1 MRTQL
6 LRAQALAVIAAA
18 LLTPTAHTQTVA
30 FPDSPLQTSSNISV
44 KPNLLFVLDDSGSMD
59 FQWTPDQISSDNNDW
74 RAGSV
79 HERMC
84 YDSGDNSA
92 TGDGTGSI
100 LGFNRICKPGDV
112 AYMASF
118 FNTQYY
124 NPAIRYRP
132 GVNADGTT
140 KPSQTAAA
148 TSNWT
153 SVSTDVYGVSKY
165 RMEGGNSNTANLTK
179 FPERVWCS
187 SQSGDPDDNSECKLN
202 SSTYQYPN
210 AAFPYGRDSSGN
222 IKYRYG
228 QPYHWNIAAFEHCT
242 AADMKDCVVSSS
254 PTTQGGKNYSVPSR
268 LRYCK
273 YTGGGTTLE
282 LSKLSLTDCQAK
294 FDIDADYTYPRFL
307 GKVMPSSALQGA
319 YARIRF
325 ATSPTVSQDILSITV
340 DGVNIIDQ
348 TFTGYT
354 SRDAL
359 ATAVANAINS
369 KTGTPEFRACAGGTT
384 CNDLLGITGTAT
396 DTVYIY
402 PTVSAGSSVRMT
414 GAASNNFGAP
424 VVNGSP
430 AGAGTRSQTIINIAS
445 LGSPGIPAVGGLAQI
460 TVGSTT
466 LLSGNFDNGDM
477 SFNTANNPA
486 SVAATIANAI
496 NNSSQNGNFQA
507 TASGST
513 VILERKTP
521 GSFFDGTAVTFSYT
535 NVPRA
540 AAISGFNVSNTSN
553 SGSKN
558 ILIELGTDASCS
570 NNTVVVANF
579 STNANSN
586 NNMGAAIRN
595 AINNAGQN
603 LVASGSNATVNVAS
617 ATNSDRN
624 GWYVCF
630 TRTGGTGNVTLPA
643 SRQFNTNG
651 RSSMAGLI
659 TAAPFS
665 GGENSGTIPSS
676 VVGFQGG
683 ADFAASAFRTD
694 EATWTKTVI
703 SSGNTYP
710 KGASRS
716 DCAGS
721 VCTYAEEMTNFAN
734 WYAYYR
740 TRMQSMKSAAGQAF
754 SSISDNFRVGFTT
767 INDTGG
773 SRFIKIRDFTP
784 SQKTTWYD
792 KFYETGF
799 NGATPLRQALSRSS
813 RVFSGIAP
821 FNSNY
826 EDPIQ
831 YSCQQNFVLLTTD
844 GYWNE
849 TGETNIKKED
859 GTRVDNADGAN
870 GVATPFFD
878 GGPGSCP
885 PGGSCL
891 GTTCHGSSTDTSKFS
906 SCNTLSDVAF
916 HFATTDLRRTDLD
929 NCSNQTDASN
939 TNNLCTND
947 VKTSAK
953 DAVKTQHVTM
963 FSLGLGV
970 DGTLAFQDDYETAGT
985 GDYAQIR
992 SGALKWPQV
1001 KNLHPT
1007 AVDDLWH
1014 AAVNGK
1020 GKYFSAKD
1028 PESLAAGLKGAL
1040 AEVNAQGGAGAAA
1053 ATSNLEPITGD
1064 NFAYVASY
1072 TTVKWTGNL
1081 EARQINLSTGEV
1093 SIAPEWCAE
1102 NVLDPVTNNISC
1114 TGTMS
1119 TLVQGG
1125 TDTRSIFTFDSGAAN
1140 KLKPFL
1146 FSSLSTA
1153 QKAFFA
1159 PTGLSQYAGLDA
1171 ASQAVATAENLVNY
1185 LRGHY
1190 QYDSRGANT
1199 LKAFRQRETIL
1210 ADVVGSQP
1218 IYVKKP
1224 AFTYNDAGYS
1234 AFVSSN
1240 ATRSGTVYIG
1250 ANDGMLHAFDAVSG
1264 VERWAYVPSPMLP
1277 KMRQLADFSYPTN
1290 HRFYVDGSPKVGDVY
1305 HGGAWKTILVG
1316 GYSSG
1321 GVGYFAMD
1329 ITDPHAPKALWEFPP
1344 ATETDAG
1351 ASYSAPIISKLSDG
1365 TWAVIVSSGYNNSG
1379 QGYVYVL
1386 NAVTGAQIRKI
1397 STGVGTA
1404 ASPSGLGRLSGYA
1417 PLMPYDNTTT
1427 QVYGGDLLGNLWRF
1441 NPSTG
1446 AVAKIAE
1453 LKDSSSSPQPITTKV
1468 ELVNVDGQVLLYV
1481 GTGKYLETG
1490 DLSSSQVQSFY
1501 GIRDRFDSDG
1511 TITDPRT
1518 TLNQVTLVDT
1528 ARSGGGADRTSTGS
1542 AGNILSGRGWY
1553 ADFPISGERINI
1565 DPQFVNGTVV
1575 VLSNI
1580 PSNTACTAGGNS
1592 YINFFNYSDGNV
1604 LSGSGDFA
1612 PAIVVGFVTVKVGNS
1627 FIPLVTRSDSPNPQA
1642 GAPVPTS
1649 SGDTRYRGKRVS
1661 WKELNTD

>member
-1 MRTQL
+1 MRTFFF
-6 LRAQALAVIAAA
+6 RAKILAIALSAV
-18 LLTPTAHTQTVA
+18 LTPTAHTQTVA

-44 KPNLLFVLDDSGSMD
+44 KPNLLFVLDDSGSMN
-59 FQWTPDQISSDNNDW
+59 FQYTRDEVSSDDNDW

-79 HERMC
+79 FERMC
-84 YDSGDNSA
+84 YDSGDNNA
-92 TGDGTGSI
+92 TGDSTGNI
-100 LGFNRICKPGDV
+100 LGFNRICKVGDV
-112 AYMASF
+112 PFMASF

-124 NPAIRYRP
+124 NPAFRYRP
-132 GVNADGTT
+132 GVNADGTSMQ
-140 KPSQTAAA
+140 SQDKSA
-148 TSNWT
+148 TSSWT
-153 SVSTDVYGVSKY
+153 SVKTDAYGVSKFK
-165 RMEGGNSNTANLTK
+165 MEGGNSDTVNLTQ
-179 FPERVWCS
+179 FPERVWCNSPGASTS
-187 SQSGDPDDNSECKLN
+187 STTNCKLN
-202 SSTYQYPN
+202 TTYQYPN
-210 AAFPYGRDSSGN
+210 AEFPYGRDDDGD

-228 QPYHWNIAAFEHCT
+228 QPYSWSIPAFEHCT
-242 AADMKDCVVSSS
+242 ASDMKDCVVSSS
-254 PTTQGGKNYSVPSR
+254 PTTQAGKTYSVPSR

-273 YTGGGTTLE
+273 YTGGGTLLE
-282 LSKLSLTDCQAK
+282 LNKLSLTDCQAK
-294 FDIDADYTYPRFL
+294 MDIDGKYTYPRFL
-307 GKVMPSSALQGA
+307 GKVMPSSALLGS
-319 YARIRF
+319 YARIQF
-325 ATSPTVSQDILSITV
+325 STSPTVSQNILTITV

-348 TFTGYT
+348 TFSGYT
-354 SRDAL
+354 NRQAL
-359 ATAVANAINS
+359 ATAVANSINN
-369 KTGTPEFRACAGGTT
+369 KTGTPEFRACAGGST
-384 CNDLLGITGTAT
+384 CNTTLGITGTS
-396 DTVYIY
+396 DDSVYIY
-402 PTVSAGSSVRMT
+402 PVTASGGTTRLT

-430 AGAGTRSQTIINIAS
+430 AGPGVMSKTIINVAS
-445 LGSPGIPAVGGLAQI
+445 LGSPGLPPVGGLGQI

-466 LLSGNFDNGDM
+466 LLSGSYDNGDLQ
-477 SFNTANNPA
+477 FNTANTPA
-486 SVAATIANAI
+486 SVAVAIANAI

-507 TASGST
+507 TPSGST
-513 VILERKTP
+513 VVLERKAP
-521 GSFFDGTAVTFSYT
+521 GPFFDGTAVTFSYT
-535 NVPRA
+535 NVARA
-540 AAISGFNVSNTSN
+540 ASITGFSVAGV
-553 SGSKN
+553 SGSGTKN
-558 ILIELGTDASCS
+558 VAIRLGTNNTCSADTINVASFSSTTNS
-570 NNTVVVANF
+570 NNT
-579 STNANSN
+579 
-586 NNMGAAIRN
+586 MGGLIRS
-595 AINNAGQN
+595 AINGQQGM
-603 LVASGSNATVNVAS
+603 VASGSNAAVNVSS
-617 ATNSDRN
+617 ANNADLN
-624 GWYVCF
+624 GWYLCF
-630 TRTGGTGNVTLPA
+630 TTSGTITNPGNK
-643 SRQFNTNG
+643 QFNTNG
-651 RSSMAGLI
+651 RSAMSSQI
-659 TAAPFS
+659 TAPPFS
-665 GGENSGTIPSS
+665 GGVSSGPIPAG
-676 VVGFQGG
+676 VTGFQGG
-683 ADFAASAFRTD
+683 ADFAATAFRTD
-694 EATWTKTVI
+694 AATWTKTVI
-703 SSGNTYP
+703 ATGNTYA
-710 KGASRS
+710 KSAARS

-721 VCTYAEEMTNFAN
+721 TCTYDEEMTNFAN

-740 TRMQSMKSAAGQAF
+740 TRMQSMKSSAGQAF
-754 SSISDNFRVGFTT
+754 SSLSDNFRVGFTT
-767 INDTGG
+767 INDTSG
-773 SRFIKIRDFTP
+773 SRFIKIRDFNAT
-784 SQKTTWYD
+784 QKTTWYS

-813 RVFSGIAP
+813 RVFSGIVP
-821 FNSNY
+821 FSSSTTY
-826 EDPIQ
+826 EDPVQ

-849 TGETNIKKED
+849 SGEDNIKKED
-859 GTRVDNADGAN
+859 GTRVDNADGAS

-878 GGPGSCP
+878 GGPGTCP
-885 PGGSCL
+885 AGGSCL
-891 GTTCHGSSTDTSKFS
+891 GTTCHGSSTDQGKFS

-916 HFATTDLRRTDLD
+916 HFATTDLRRTDLS
-929 NCSNQTDASN
+929 NCSNQSDVTN

-953 DAVKTQHVTM
+953 DAIKTQHVTM

-970 DGTLAFQDDYETAGT
+970 DGTLAFQDDYETAGS

-992 SGALKWPQV
+992 AGTLKWPQV

-1028 PESLAAGLKGAL
+1028 PESLSKGLKGAL

-1081 EARQINLSTGEV
+1081 EARQINLSTGQV
-1093 SIAPEWCAE
+1093 SVAPEWCAE

-1119 TLVQGG
+1119 SLVQGG
-1125 TDTRSIFTFDSGAAN
+1125 TDTRAIFTYDSAAAN

-1159 PTGLSQYAGLDA
+1159 PTALSQYSGLDSA
-1171 ASQAVATAENLVNY
+1171 TQAIATAENLVNY
-1185 LRGHY
+1185 LRGQK
-1190 QYDSRGANT
+1190 QYENRSANT
-1199 LKAFRQRETIL
+1199 LKAFRERETVL
-1210 ADVVGSQP
+1210 ADVIGSQP

-1224 AFTYNDAGYS
+1224 AFTYNDSGYS
-1234 AFVSSN
+1234 GFVSSN
-1240 ATRSGTVYIG
+1240 AGRSGTVYIG

-1264 VERWAYVPSPMLP
+1264 TERWAYIPTPMLP
-1277 KMRQLADFSYPTN
+1277 KMRQLADYSYPTN
-1290 HRFYVDGSPKVGDVY
+1290 HRFFVDGSPKVGDVY
-1305 HGGAWKTILVG
+1305 TGSAWKTILVG

-1321 GVGYFAMD
+1321 GVGYYALD
-1329 ITDPHAPKALWEFPP
+1329 ITDPHNPKALWEFPP
-1344 ATETDAG
+1344 AAETDAG

-1386 NAVTGAQIRKI
+1386 NAMTGAQIRKV
-1397 STGVGTA
+1397 STGVGTL
-1404 ASPSGLGRLSGYA
+1404 ASPSGLGRLTGYA

-1427 QVYGGDLLGNLWRF
+1427 QIYGGDLKGNLWRI

-1446 AVAKIAE
+1446 ALAKIAE
-1453 LKDSSSSPQPITTKV
+1453 LKDATNAIQPITTKV
-1468 ELVNVDGQVLLYV
+1468 ELVNVDTQVLLYV

-1511 TITDPRT
+1511 TITDPRA

-1528 ARSGGGADRTSTGS
+1528 ARSGGGADRTSTGAS
-1542 AGNILSGRGWY
+1542 GNILTGRGWY

-1604 LSGSGDFA
+1604 LAGSGDFA

-1627 FIPLVTRSDSPNPQA
+1627 FIPLVTRADSPNPQA

>member
-1 MRTQL
+1 
-6 LRAQALAVIAAA
+6 
-18 LLTPTAHTQTVA
+18 
-30 FPDSPLQTSSNISV
+30 
-44 KPNLLFVLDDSGSMD
+44 
-59 FQWTPDQISSDNNDW
+59 
-74 RAGSV
+74 
-79 HERMC
+79 
-84 YDSGDNSA
+84 
-92 TGDGTGSI
+92 
-100 LGFNRICKPGDV
+100 
-112 AYMASF
+112 
-118 FNTQYY
+118 
-124 NPAIRYRP
+124 
-132 GVNADGTT
+132 
-140 KPSQTAAA
+140 
-148 TSNWT
+148 
-153 SVSTDVYGVSKY
+153 
-165 RMEGGNSNTANLTK
+165 
-179 FPERVWCS
+179 
-187 SQSGDPDDNSECKLN
+187 
-202 SSTYQYPN
+202 
-210 AAFPYGRDSSGN
+210 
-222 IKYRYG
+222 
-228 QPYHWNIAAFEHCT
+228 
-242 AADMKDCVVSSS
+242 
-254 PTTQGGKNYSVPSR
+254 
-268 LRYCK
+268 
-273 YTGGGTTLE
+273 
-282 LSKLSLTDCQAK
+282 
-294 FDIDADYTYPRFL
+294 
-307 GKVMPSSALQGA
+307 MPSSALQGA

-325 ATSPTVSQDILSITV
+325 ATSPTVSQDILTITV

-354 SRDAL
+354 SRQAL
-359 ATAVANAINS
+359 ATAVANSINS
-369 KTGTPEFRACAGGTT
+369 KTGAPEFRACAGGTA
-384 CNDLLGITGTAT
+384 CNTLLGITGTS
-396 DTVYIY
+396 DDSVYIY
-402 PTVSAGSSVRMT
+402 PTVAAGSSTRMT

-430 AGAGTRSQTIINIAS
+430 AGAGSRSRTVINITA
-445 LGSPGIPAVGGLAQI
+445 LGSPGDPPAGGLAQI
-460 TVGSTT
+460 TVGGTN
-466 LLSGNFDNGDM
+466 LLSGSYDNGDM
-477 SFNTANNPA
+477 TFTNANNPN
-486 SVAATIANAI
+486 SVALTIANAI
-496 NNSSQNGNFQA
+496 NNSSQSGNFEA
-507 TASGST
+507 IASGST
-513 VILERKTP
+513 VILERKAA
-521 GSFFDGTAVTFSYT
+521 GSFFDGTAVSFSYT
-535 NVPRA
+535 NVARR
-540 AAISGFNVSNTSN
+540 AAISGFNVSSTGSGTKNVTVRLGSN
-553 SGSKN
+553 SN
-558 ILIELGTDASCS
+558 CS
-570 NNTVVVANF
+570 ADTINVVSF
-579 STNANSN
+579 STTVSN
-586 NNMGAAIRN
+586 NNNMASAIRSQVN
-595 AINNAGQN
+595 GKQG
-603 LVASGSNATVNVAS
+603 LVTSGSNATVNVS
-617 ATNSDRN
+617 SGLNSDLN
-624 GWYVCF
+624 GWYICF
-630 TRTGGTGNVTLPA
+630 SNTGDTTLPS
-643 SRQFNTNG
+643 SRKFNSNG
-651 RSSMAGLI
+651 RSEMSGNISAP
-659 TAAPFS
+659 PFS
-665 GGENSGTIPSS
+665 GGAASGTIPSA
-676 VVGFQGG
+676 VTGFQGG
-683 ADFAASAFRTD
+683 ADFAATAFRTD
-694 EATWTKTVI
+694 QATWTKTVI
-703 SSGNTYP
+703 ASGNTYP
-710 KGASRS
+710 KSASRS
-716 DCAGS
+716 DCAGAT
-721 VCTYAEEMTNFAN
+721 CTYAEEMTNFAN
-734 WYAYYR
+734 WYTYYR
-740 TRMQSMKSAAGQAF
+740 TRMQSMKSAGGQAF
-754 SSISDNFRVGFTT
+754 SSLSDNFRVGFTT
-767 INDTGG
+767 INDTSG
-773 SRFIKIRDFTP
+773 SRFIKIRDFTS

-813 RVFSGIAP
+813 RIFSGIAP

-849 TGETNIKKED
+849 TGEGNIVKED
-859 GTRVDNADGAN
+859 GTRVNDVDGAN

-885 PGGSCL
+885 AGGNCL
-891 GTTCHGSSTDTSKFS
+891 GATCHGWSTDTGKFS
-906 SCNTLSDVAF
+906 SCNTLADVAY
-916 HFATTDLRRTDLD
+916 HFATTDLRRDSLN
-929 NCSNQTDASN
+929 NCSNQTDAGN

-953 DAVKTQHVTM
+953 DAIKTQHVTM

-1028 PESLAAGLKGAL
+1028 PESLAKGLQGAL

-1093 SIAPEWCAE
+1093 SIAAEWCAE

-1119 TLVQGG
+1119 SLVQSG

-1146 FSSLSTA
+1146 FSSLTTA

-1171 ASQAVATAENLVNY
+1171 ASQAIATAENLVNY

-1190 QYDSRGANT
+1190 QYDTRSSNT

-1210 ADVVGSQP
+1210 ADVIGSQP

-1240 ATRSGTVYIG
+1240 ASRSGTVYIG

-1264 VERWAYVPSPMLP
+1264 VERWAYVPTPMLP
-1277 KMRQLADFSYPTN
+1277 KMRQLADYSYPTN
-1290 HRFYVDGSPKVGDVY
+1290 HRFFVDGSPKVGDVY
-1305 HGGAWKTILVG
+1305 HGGSWKTILVG

-1321 GVGYFAMD
+1321 GTGYFALD

-1344 ATETDAG
+1344 AAETDAG

-1397 STGVGTA
+1397 STGVGTL

-1427 QVYGGDLLGNLWRF
+1427 QVYGGDLKGNLWRF

-1446 AVAKIAE
+1446 ATAKIAE
-1453 LKDSSSSPQPITTKV
+1453 LKDGSSTPQPITTKV

-1501 GIRDRFDSDG
+1501 GIRDRYDSDG

-1542 AGNILSGRGWY
+1542 TGNILSGRGWY

-1604 LSGSGDFA
+1604 LEGSGDFA

-1661 WKELNTD
+1661 WKELNTE